1 LLHLGWFVGRG
12 YSVHAWNQ
20 PWSGS
25 IGSDWASGELL
36 TDLARA
42 MDRACSDYLMIE
54 DGSFVTDAYRGSSE
68 WHLRNAATVP
78 KLDPM
83 PLIPLLGH
91 ATSRLGLV
99 ATMTTGFYPPFLAA
113 RLAVTLDHLTGG
125 RVGLNLVTA
134 HNDRTAQNFGL
145 DRHYEH
151 DLRYEMADEWIEV
164 VNRLWAS
171 WEPGAVV
178 ADPETG
184 AFADNRK
191 VHPIEFEG
199 RYYRSRGPLNAPAG
213 PQRRPVI
220 CQAGGSPAGIAFAA
234 KHADTIVARARGIDG
249 AKAYRSE
256 VIARMAEHGRDPK
269 RCKGM
274 FCTGIVLGET
284 MQEAHDK
291 KKRLDRAMAGD
302 LEPRLAQLSFLSGI
316 DFSRFDLDAPLP
328 DIQTNASRS
337 LTMLYTYG
345 TGARTLREALSDPA
359 SGGVDFVGT
368 PDSVATDMGEAIAEI
383 GGDGFMITEGLTR
396 RAIGEIT
403 DGLAPALQRRGQMRL
418 RYNHA
423 LFRDNLL
430 EF

>member
-1 LLHLGWFVGRG
+1 MLHLGWFVGRG

-42 MDRACSDYLMIE
+42 MDRACFDYLMIE

-99 ATMTTGFYPPFLAA
+99 PTVTTGFYPPYLAA

-164 VNRLWAS
+164 VNRLWES

-184 AFADNRK
+184 AFADNLK

-213 PQRRPVI
+213 PQGRPVI

-256 VIARMAEHGRDPK
+256 VIARMAECGRRNGATRKDDP
-269 RCKGM
+269 
-274 FCTGIVLGET
+274 VN
-284 MQEAHDK
+284 
-291 KKRLDRAMAGD
+291 
-302 LEPRLAQLSFLSGI
+302 PRESGTAV
-316 DFSRFDLDAPLP
+316 SPALP
-328 DIQTNASRS
+328 SRS
-337 LTMLYTYG
+337 AARALTPLR
-345 TGARTLREALSDPA
+345 ARAAR
-359 SGGVDFVGT
+359 V
-368 PDSVATDMGEAIAEI
+368 
-383 GGDGFMITEGLTR
+383 R
-396 RAIGEIT
+396 RSRSIFRH
-403 DGLAPALQRRGQMRL
+403 PSSRRL
-418 RYNHA
+418 RQIA
-423 LFRDNLL
+423 LPRCSSNPPTLVNKSIRRFAMRTSN
-430 EF
+430 

>member
-1 LLHLGWFVGRG
+1 
-12 YSVHAWNQ
+12 
-20 PWSGS
+20 
-25 IGSDWASGELL
+25 
-36 TDLARA
+36 
-42 MDRACSDYLMIE
+42 
-54 DGSFVTDAYRGSSE
+54 
-68 WHLRNAATVP
+68 
-78 KLDPM
+78 
-83 PLIPLLGH
+83 
-91 ATSRLGLV
+91 
-99 ATMTTGFYPPFLAA
+99 
-113 RLAVTLDHLTGG
+113 
-125 RVGLNLVTA
+125 
-134 HNDRTAQNFGL
+134 
-145 DRHYEH
+145 
-151 DLRYEMADEWIEV
+151 
-164 VNRLWAS
+164 
-171 WEPGAVV
+171 
-178 ADPETG
+178 
-184 AFADNRK
+184 
-191 VHPIEFEG
+191 
-199 RYYRSRGPLNAPAG
+199 
-213 PQRRPVI
+213 
-220 CQAGGSPAGIAFAA
+220 
-234 KHADTIVARARGIDG
+234 
-249 AKAYRSE
+249 
-256 VIARMAEHGRDPK
+256 MAECGRDAK
-269 RCKGM
+269 RCKLM

-368 PDSVATDMGEAIAEI
+368 PDSVAADMGEAIAEI